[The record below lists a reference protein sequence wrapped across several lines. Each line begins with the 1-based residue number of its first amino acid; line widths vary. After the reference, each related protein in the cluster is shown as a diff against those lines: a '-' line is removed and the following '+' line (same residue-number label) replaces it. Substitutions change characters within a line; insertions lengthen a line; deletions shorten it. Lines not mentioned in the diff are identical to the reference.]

1 MLVLTLCVSAR
12 ASSLG
17 ASLDQPAPT
26 LPIDEWLSQGEVKQ
40 FQCDVHIDQP
50 ILTFQQRHRV
60 FVKAKFPAPSLQR
73 ESIRRDLHFF
83 VKVADE
89 NGKWLSGQT
98 CNHFRVEKQFDK
110 RMEIELEAGLYLQP
124 GRYTIAVIVYDSVLR
139 EHNVVFRH
147 ITVDAPKHDPF
158 PKLLTDLPRVE
169 FLPAP
174 VEGIATLASGHAFL
188 PVETERPIELDVIV
202 DLSPYT
208 RRRTFWMQSVPGS
221 DAASPRGIDPFPGGM
236 RQRDMS
242 RAQSIA
248 FPGGFRRPLPEGV
261 RRTVKGFQSRLLEAA
276 SIIGDL
282 NPTNGFTRITVFNT
296 FSGRLLMCAQPALS
310 ADWLKIWDDVFNMDL
325 NVITVQDLAGSVEAA
340 KFLHDQ
346 IQSLMSLAPPCR
358 LESHRPVRILALL
371 SRGAHFPDGTDQP
384 KIDAKCDCKVF
395 YLREHEDV
403 TDLFDD
409 LQRMLKPLSPAR
421 LEFSDPGQFRHKL
434 SDLIR
439 TIQELGSD

>member
-98 CNHFRVEKQFDK
+98 YNHFRVEKQFDK

-208 RRRTFWMQSVPGS
+208 RRRTFWMQSDPGS

-248 FPGGFRRPLPEGV
+248 FPGRFRLPLAEGV

-282 NPTNGFTRITVFNT
+282 NPTNGCTRITVFNT
-296 FSGRLLMCAQPALS
+296 LSRRLLMSAQPALS
-310 ADWLKIWDDVFNMDL
+310 ADWLKTWDDVFNTDL

-346 IQSLMSLAPPCR
+346 IQRLMSLAPPCR
-358 LESHRPVRILALL
+358 LE
-371 SRGAHFPDGTDQP
+371 
-384 KIDAKCDCKVF
+384 
-395 YLREHEDV
+395 
-403 TDLFDD
+403 
-409 LQRMLKPLSPAR
+409 
-421 LEFSDPGQFRHKL
+421 
-434 SDLIR
+434 
-439 TIQELGSD
+439 